1 MNDVAEAMSIYR
13 ANPGSRILD
22 HADNIPLYAASL
34 YAQMRQADDDG
45 IAVIIAVL
53 PPKTGLGS
61 AIHDRLTKA
70 SFL

>member
-1 MNDVAEAMSIYR
+1 
-13 ANPGSRILD
+13 
-22 HADNIPLYAASL
+22 
-34 YAQMRQADDDG
+34 MRQADDDG